1 MQSFLDTARAWCA
14 SHPLVVGYAL
24 TALVTIA
31 LRIAGSAW
39 WESFKASHPRVAALA
54 NLARALGFDAPKL
67 LAALRVLLG
76 LPPAP
81 PSGDD
86 KPKSPPTVVVGAL
99 SALALLGALGGSV
112 VSCAGAIPAVVTVVS
127 DGLCVLTHFDEL
139 AAAERAGASTFVVV
153 AARVAGQC
161 GITVEAVVRAFGAEK
176 ASRAAR
182 AAKAETAPPACSA
195 SVRP

>member
-1 MQSFLDTARAWCA
+1 MLETIRAWCA

-39 WESFKASHPRVAALA
+39 WEAVKASHPRVAALA

-67 LAALRVLLG
+67 VAAARVLLG

-81 PSGDD
+81 PPGDD
-86 KPKSPPTVVVGAL
+86 TPKPPSVVVRAAGTLLLAL
-99 SALALLGALGGSV
+99 SVAAIGCAAAL
-112 VSCAGAIPAVVTVVS
+112 PAVVTVVS
-127 DGLCVLTHFDEL
+127 DGLCILTHYDEL
-139 AAAERAGASTFVVV
+139 AAAERADRATFLLV

-161 GITVEAVVRAFGAEK
+161 GITVEAVVHAFGTEK
-176 ASRAAR
+176 ASRAMR
-182 AAKAETAPPACSA
+182 AAKSEAAPACSA
-195 SVRP
+195 SVHP